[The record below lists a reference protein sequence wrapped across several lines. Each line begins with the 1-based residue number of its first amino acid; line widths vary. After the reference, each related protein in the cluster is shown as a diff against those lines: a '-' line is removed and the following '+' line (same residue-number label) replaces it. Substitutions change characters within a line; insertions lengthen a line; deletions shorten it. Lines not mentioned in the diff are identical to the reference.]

1 MNKEATNITCAW
13 CGKEVQGWMRFC
25 PHCGA
30 PLPRPEG
37 DRASESSG
45 MPEPSS
51 APAADSAQAQAP
63 SGAPREAPHPVCSV
77 TSEKTPTGSI
87 TVVEIYL

>member
-13 CGKEVQGWMRFC
+13 CGKEVQGWMKFC

-30 PLPRPEG
+30 PQPRPEEA
-37 DRASESSG
+37 RAA
-45 MPEPSS
+45 EPSAMAEPGP
-51 APAADSAQAQAP
+51 APAADSAP
-63 SGAPREAPHPVCSV
+63 SPAASGVQREAPHPVCSV